1 MWNFSKSGIEPMY
14 PALTGG
20 FFFYFLIVFNINLFF
35 SFILILHVVPLP
47 ISPPPS
53 LFTQFL
59 WAFPVHQARALVS
72 CIQPGLVI
80 CFTLDNIC
88 VSMLFSRNIPPSH
101 SPTES
106 RILFCTDGFL
116 TTGPP
121 EKSNCYC
128 FYFNENKNIV
138 ENN

>member
-20 FFFYFLIVFNINLFF
+20 FFFFLIVFNINLFF
-35 SFILILHVVPLP
+35 SFILILYVFP
-47 ISPPPS
+47 IPIPPPTS
-53 LFTQFL
+53 LSTQFL
-59 WAFPVHQARALVS
+59 WAFPVHQAQALVS

-80 CFTLDNIC
+80 CFTLDNIP
-88 VSMLFSRNIPPSH
+88 VSMLFSRNILPSH

-116 TTGPP
+116 TRTTRDVQVLL
-121 EKSNCYC
+121 
-128 FYFNENKNIV
+128 FLL
-138 ENN
+138 